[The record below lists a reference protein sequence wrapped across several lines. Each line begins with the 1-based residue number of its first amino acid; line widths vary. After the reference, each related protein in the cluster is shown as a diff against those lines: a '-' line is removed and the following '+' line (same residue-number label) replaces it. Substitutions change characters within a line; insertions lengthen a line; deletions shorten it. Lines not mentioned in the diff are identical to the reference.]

1 MLSMCVCCGGGG
13 GGVIFVNWHVRD
25 KIHFMCNWVLVS
37 SVFKRLLNSYING
50 IIEDTRILKKLLKKK
65 PKIAD
70 ADTCSIPI
78 DLSRFNEPQ
87 YLMYRET
94 EW

>member
-1 MLSMCVCCGGGG
+1 MC
-13 GGVIFVNWHVRD
+13 
-25 KIHFMCNWVLVS
+25 S
-37 SVFKRLLNSYING
+37 KRLLNSYTNG

-65 PKIAD
+65 QKKKPKIANV
-70 ADTCSIPI
+70 DTCLILV

-94 EW
+94 ER

>member
-1 MLSMCVCCGGGG
+1 MC
-13 GGVIFVNWHVRD
+13 
-25 KIHFMCNWVLVS
+25 S
-37 SVFKRLLNSYING
+37 KRLLNSYTNG

-65 PKIAD
+65 KKKKPKIANV
-70 ADTCSIPI
+70 DTCLIPV

-94 EW
+94 ER